1 MDKAAVY
8 AFLRAKGIAFEVT
21 EHAPLANMEAMFA
34 AGLPYPDAIAKNLF
48 VRGDGKKD
56 YYLITAREE
65 RVIDLKLFRQQFCT
79 KRLSFASEV
88 DLAAVLQLTKGS
100 VTPFG
105 LLNNT
110 QHRVHFFLDDYFQNR
125 LIGVHP
131 NENTATVWLNSSD
144 LISLVRERAASVT
157 LF

>member
-1 MDKAAVY
+1 M
-8 AFLRAKGIAFEVT
+8 
-21 EHAPLANMEAMFA
+21 
-34 AGLPYPDAIAKNLF
+34 
-48 VRGDGKKD
+48 
-56 YYLITAREE
+56 ITAREE
-65 RVIDLKLFRQQFCT
+65 RVIDLKQFRQQFLT

-110 QHRVHFFLDDYFQNR
+110 EYRVHFFLDVYFKNR